1 MKFLNKYR
9 VKRIWFLTL
18 FFLIFTTTVQAQIYP
33 NQISNW
39 QIMRSTDKLSNHSA
53 IRKFMPKGLDGKW
66 TAVKETSLLSNIADW
81 ARIEAKLRFKPWTIP
96 WSTWILKA
104 PLFDSVTVA
113 NGLNAHYKL
122 RLNRLECAE
131 LEVYINEH
139 KLNIV
144 NPTFGQTFI
153 DQLIDITPYL
163 KRNGKDTIFVGF
175 ISQMT
180 QGLTMQKTEHNK
192 FPADNETTADSI
204 EQLYYGGF
212 ENVEY
217 DGRVKISPYFRR
229 PILDFGWDFAKP
241 NIRFGLG
248 GGIEVIGWNDL
259 IPTNSHV
266 TTDSIIYDAK
276 GIPVEA
282 YVTFHSEF
290 DADFTK
296 CKTNYQYYWTP
307 SFDYVVERNYSQKY
321 IPPPEKKGKKA
332 LTVIQNPDDWE
343 RMDDS
348 TFELIENGIEG
359 LRYDSASHVVIT
371 TKFRINKP
379 KLWYPN
385 GYFKQFYPK
394 DELPSRYRFGVQYT
408 KRTSYQG
415 GYNGYYGNSLFLN
428 SPFYTST
435 GIRTIEV
442 DTQKGKFQFVV
453 NKKKIMALGSN
464 VVWNRENLNQW
475 VEGAHPFLSFNYHG
489 ITPYYLSSNKP
500 FEYSFYGNYNI
511 LINPKVKYVKPRDKQ
526 FRAMFNLGMNMVR
539 FWGGG
544 NYPPEE
550 VFQECDKLG
559 ILVWQDL
566 MYSGTTYPS
575 NNEWNES
582 VGNEINHT
590 VTWMKAHPS
599 LALICGNNEIEV
611 ALKNW
616 GWQQKYNIHGVDS
629 MQQWNSYRYL
639 FDTFIPRKLQNI
651 DTTIFYLPSSP
662 IGNWGNLKQMSV
674 GDNHDWGIWHG
685 ERNFN
690 HVDSVNAPFVSEFGF
705 PSLPRG
711 YKESVDSLKYYS
723 LDFRSYKGFSLLN
736 RYVKTEINNRNKYL
750 VFPPL
755 NMSVL
760 TSTRNSIS
768 GKTQALFLD
777 RAIRAYRTS
786 SADFGG
792 CLFWQWNDV
801 DRVVSWS
808 LVDADMNNK
817 PAFEQLKYSLKPIV
831 VFARC
836 TDTSIRISAQ
846 SISLKTQK
854 FTVKVYI
861 MSPKKIRV
869 YLMQKPITI
878 NGFSEF
884 TLKVQ
889 PAILKVGN
897 TVHVQLTDLAGKVID
912 EI

>member
-1 MKFLNKYR
+1 
-9 VKRIWFLTL
+9 
-18 FFLIFTTTVQAQIYP
+18 
-33 NQISNW
+33 
-39 QIMRSTDKLSNHSA
+39 MRSTDKLSNHPLL
-53 IRKFMPKGLDGKW
+53 RKFMPKGLDGKW
-66 TAVKETSLLSNIADW
+66 TTVKQTSLLTNFADW
-81 ARIEAKLRFKPWTIP
+81 ARIEANLQFKPWTIP
-96 WSTWILKA
+96 WSTWLLKA
-104 PLFDSVTVA
+104 PLFDSVTNA
-113 NGLNAHYKL
+113 NGLHAHYKL

-139 KLNIV
+139 KLNID
-144 NPTFGQTFI
+144 NPTFGQTFL

-180 QGLTMQKTEHNK
+180 QGLTLQKLEHAK
-192 FPADNETTADSI
+192 FTADNENTSDSI
-204 EQLYYGGF
+204 EQLFYGGF

-229 PILDFGWDFAKP
+229 PIMDFGWDFAKP
-241 NIRFGLG
+241 NVRFGLG
-248 GGIEVIGWNDL
+248 AGIEVIGWHDL
-259 IPTNSHV
+259 FPLKSHV
-266 TTDSIIYDAK
+266 KTDSIIYDAK
-276 GIPVEA
+276 GNPIQA

-290 DADFTK
+290 DADFTN
-296 CKTNYQYYWTP
+296 CKTNDLYYWNP

-321 IPPPEKKGKKA
+321 ISIPQKKGKKA
-332 LTVIQNPDDWE
+332 LTIIQNPNDWE

-348 TFELIENGIEG
+348 TFDLIQNDIQG
-359 LRYDSASHVVIT
+359 LRYDSASHVIIT
-371 TKFRINKP
+371 TKFRIIKP

-394 DELPSRYRFGVQYT
+394 DELPSRYRFGINYT
-408 KRTSYQG
+408 KRTSYG
-415 GYNGYYGNSLFLN
+415 YGNRSYSMGNYSLFAN
-428 SPFYTST
+428 SPFFTTT

-453 NKKKIMALGSN
+453 NKKKIMALGAN
-464 VVWNRENLNQW
+464 VVWDRQDLSQW
-475 VEGAHPFLSFNYHG
+475 VEGENPSLPFNYHG

-500 FEYSFYGNYNI
+500 FEYSFYGNFYV
-511 LINPKVKYVKPRDKQ
+511 LTNPKVKYVKPKDKQ
-526 FRAMFNLGMNMVR
+526 FRTMFKLGLNMVR

-566 MYSGTTYPS
+566 MFSGTTYPS
-575 NNEWNES
+575 NNEWIES

-590 VTWMKAHPS
+590 VGWMKSHPS

-616 GWQQKYNIHGVDS
+616 GWQQKYNIHGTDS
-629 MQQWNSYRYL
+629 VQQWQNYRRL

-662 IGNWGNLKQMSV
+662 IGNWGNLKQMKI

-690 HVDSVNAPFVSEFGF
+690 HVDSVSAPFVSEFGF
-705 PSLPRG
+705 PSLPLG
-711 YKESVDSLKYYS
+711 YKESVDSLKYYN
-723 LDFRSYKGFSLLN
+723 LDFRSYKGLSLLN
-736 RYVKTEINNRNKYL
+736 RYVKTELNNRNKYL

-755 NMSVL
+755 SMSVL
-760 TSTRNSIS
+760 NSTKNSIS

-792 CLFWQWNDV
+792 CLFWQWNDI

-808 LVDADMNNK
+808 VVDVNDSNK
-817 PAFEQLKYSLKPIV
+817 PAFYQLKSSFKPTI

-836 TDTSIRISAQ
+836 TDSTIRVSAQ

-854 FTVKVYI
+854 VLAKVYV
-861 MSPKKIRV
+861 MSPNKMRV
-869 YLMQKPITI
+869 YQNTKPILIT
-878 NGFSEF
+878 GFTEF
-884 TLKVQ
+884 TLK
-889 PAILKVGN
+889 LKHALLQVGN
-897 TVHVQLTDLAGKVID
+897 TVHVQLTDLSGKIID

>member
-1 MKFLNKYR
+1 MNRFW
-9 VKRIWFLTL
+9 VKIECFLTL
-18 FFLIFTTTVQAQIYP
+18 CFILFANISDAQIYP
-33 NQISNW
+33 HQVNHW
-39 QIMRSTDKLSNHSA
+39 QIMRSTDKLSNHPA

-66 TAVKETSLLSNIADW
+66 TAVKETSLLSNFADW
-81 ARIEAKLRFKPWTIP
+81 TKIEAKLQFKPWTIP

-104 PLFDSVTVA
+104 PLFDSVTVS
-113 NGLNAHYKL
+113 NGLNTHYKL

-131 LEVYINEH
+131 LEVYVNEH

-153 DQLIDITPYL
+153 DQLIDITPFL
-163 KRNGKDTIFVGF
+163 KRDGKDTLFMGF

-180 QGLTMQKTEHNK
+180 QGLTLQKLEHAK
-192 FPADNETTADSI
+192 FTADNENTADSI

-229 PILDFGWDFAKP
+229 PIMDFGWDFAKP

-266 TTDSIIYDAK
+266 TTDSIIYDTK
-276 GIPVEA
+276 GNPVEA
-282 YVTFHSEF
+282 YVTFQSEY
-290 DADFTK
+290 DADFTN
-296 CKTNYQYYWTP
+296 CKVNDHYYWTP
-307 SFDYVVERNYSQKY
+307 SFDYVVERNNTQKY
-321 IPPPEKKGKKA
+321 ISIPQKKGKKA

-343 RMDDS
+343 IMDDS
-348 TFELIENGIEG
+348 TFELIENDFQG

-371 TKFRINKP
+371 TKFKIIKP

-394 DELPSRYRFGVQYT
+394 DELPTRYRFGVKYN
-408 KRTSYQG
+408 RNTSYF
-415 GYNGYYGNSLFLN
+415 NGHYSIGSTMFLAF
-428 SPFYTST
+428 PFYTYT

-442 DTQKGKFQFVV
+442 DTQKGKFQFIV

-464 VVWNRENLNQW
+464 VVWNREALNQW
-475 VEGAHPFLSFNYHG
+475 VEGDHPSLAYKSHG
-489 ITPYYLSSNKP
+489 ITPYYLSRNKP
-500 FEYSFYGNYNI
+500 FEYSFYGSLFDFHI
-511 LINPKVKYVKPRDKQ
+511 LTNPKVKYVKPKDKQ

-550 VFQECDKLG
+550 VYQECDKLG

-566 MYSGTTYPS
+566 MFSGTTYP
-575 NNEWNES
+575 NNKEWVES

-590 VTWMKAHPS
+590 VAWMKGHPS

-616 GWQQKYNIHGVDS
+616 GWQQKYNIHGIDS
-629 MQQWNSYRYL
+629 VEQLNSYRHL

-651 DTTIFYLPSSP
+651 DSTIFYLPSSP
-662 IGNWGNLKQMSV
+662 IGNWGNLKQMKI

-711 YKESVDSLKYYS
+711 FKESVDSIKYNN
-723 LDFRSYKGFSLLN
+723 LDFRSYKGLSLLN
-736 RYVKTEINNRNKYL
+736 RYVKTEINNRNKYR

-755 NMSVL
+755 NLTVL
-760 TSTRNSIS
+760 NSTKNSIS
-768 GKTQALFLD
+768 GRTQALFLD

-786 SADFGG
+786 SVNFGG

-808 LVDADMNNK
+808 VVDDNMNNK
-817 PAFEQLKYSLKPIV
+817 PAFYQLKSSFKPTI

-836 TDTSIRISAQ
+836 TDSTIRVSAQ
-846 SISLKTQK
+846 SISLKLQK
-854 FTVKVYI
+854 YTAKVYVI
-861 MSPKKIRV
+861 SPNKTTV
-869 YLMQKPITI
+869 FQMQKPIVI
-878 NGFSEF
+878 NGFVEF
-884 TLKVQ
+884 TINVKSNVLLQ
-889 PAILKVGN
+889 GN
-897 TVHVQLTDLAGKVID
+897 VVHVQLVNANGKVMD